1 MTDRFAHPAL
11 VIVDMQNDFV
21 RVGAPLEVPESRP
34 TIPVHQ
40 RLLAA
45 CRERGVPIVYTKF
58 IAGPQRT
65 PTWQFSPQCE
75 PPVCCCWKGFKRF
88 YKDVGKELDC
98 SDIIDELYPE
108 RGDPIVDKFWYGAF
122 HNTNLDDLLR
132 ARPPRRV
139 SAGHRHRHPDLRG
152 RDGARELQ
160 TRLPDYS
167 DLRRDL
173 DLRAGSAGRGAQ
185 ELRAQVRLG
194 VDGGRGDRRDFA
206 SLDPILGP
214 HREADG
220 VTGLRLGCGR
230 LRHPACVG
238 SEQHRRRPPAAL
250 LLDVEE
256 RGVER
261 EHRAGERVTELLSA
275 PVAHAGHEQHALPRS
290 GDLRR
295 GQRLPV
301 PLEHERLRVERP
313 HREPAKA
320 VKDAPSGVR
329 GPWAPLRGVVRR
341 RVQDRDGAGLPCL
354 RRPQPLA
361 RPRPPDRHRTGL
373 DVEVLPL
380 EPGDLAG
387 PGAGLGP

>member
-132 ARPPRRV
+132 ARHVESVLVTGTVTQICVEETARESFKRGYQTTLI
-139 SAGHRHRHPDLRG
+139 SDAISTYAPDLQAAVLKNFAHKFG
-152 RDGARELQ
+152 WVSTAKEVMAEI
-160 TRLPDYS
+160 S
-167 DLRRDL
+167 RR
-173 DLRAGSAGRGAQ
+173 
-185 ELRAQVRLG
+185 
-194 VDGGRGDRRDFA
+194 
-206 SLDPILGP
+206 
-214 HREADG
+214 
-220 VTGLRLGCGR
+220 
-230 LRHPACVG
+230 
-238 SEQHRRRPPAAL
+238 
-250 LLDVEE
+250 
-256 RGVER
+256 
-261 EHRAGERVTELLSA
+261 
-275 PVAHAGHEQHALPRS
+275 
-290 GDLRR
+290 
-295 GQRLPV
+295 
-301 PLEHERLRVERP
+301 
-313 HREPAKA
+313 
-320 VKDAPSGVR
+320 
-329 GPWAPLRGVVRR
+329 
-341 RVQDRDGAGLPCL
+341 
-354 RRPQPLA
+354 
-361 RPRPPDRHRTGL
+361 
-373 DVEVLPL
+373 
-380 EPGDLAG
+380 
-387 PGAGLGP
+387 